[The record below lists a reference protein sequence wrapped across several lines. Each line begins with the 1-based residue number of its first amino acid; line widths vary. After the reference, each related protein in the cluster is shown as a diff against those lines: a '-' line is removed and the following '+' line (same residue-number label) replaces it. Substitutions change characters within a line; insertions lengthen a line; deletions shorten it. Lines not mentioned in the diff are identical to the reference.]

1 MYYLAFLLVM
11 VTPLAL
17 LAIGLR
23 WRSHP
28 PKRTGSGLAY
38 RTALSERSDE
48 TWVFAHRRIAQLWIR
63 MGLLLTLVSALLM
76 ILLRDHFTSFFLWL
90 IGGQMVFLC
99 ISAFL
104 VEGLLKVAFDE
115 DGNPLS

>member
-28 PKRTGSGLAY
+28 PKRTGSGLVY

-48 TWVFAHRRIAQLWIR
+48 TWAFAHRRIAQLWIR

-115 DGNPLS
+115 DGSPLS